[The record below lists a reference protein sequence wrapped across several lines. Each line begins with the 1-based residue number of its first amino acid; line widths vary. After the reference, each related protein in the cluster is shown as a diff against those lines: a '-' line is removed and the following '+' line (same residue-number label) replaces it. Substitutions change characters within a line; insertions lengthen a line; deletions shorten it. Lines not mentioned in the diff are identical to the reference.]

1 MAQRLSD
8 EALRVLAF
16 ATRAL
21 PGVPGDEEDIE
32 RDLVLIGLVGM
43 MDPPRP
49 DVRQAVE
56 TCRTAGV
63 RTVMITGDHAS
74 TARAIG
80 RGPFSSMM
88 KAQRG
93 SSESIAPFTAATI
106 SPSRSCTVDMRLR
119 SESKGRSARRG

>member
-1 MAQRLSD
+1 MSSSSPGTPGRA
-8 EALRVLAF
+8 RVAN
-16 ATRAL
+16 
-21 PGVPGDEEDIE
+21 
-32 RDLVLIGLVGM
+32 
-43 MDPPRP
+43 
-49 DVRQAVE
+49 
-56 TCRTAGV
+56 
-63 RTVMITGDHAS
+63 AS
-74 TARAIG
+74 TRSASSESRCATASARARSSSVIG